1 MKKLILLFCVLMMF
15 SCQKEVE
22 LVKAN
27 RTIDSTVVDHSPIYI
42 FLDTKGKDTLAEVN
56 RKNSIGTTNWIFH
69 VDKRL
74 PLNVAIPEIVALQDR
89 REKAQFHKNEEA
101 GNYFSYTDSV
111 QKTLAFIPFKG
122 VNYSYNSYFST
133 VYVKENPDYH
143 LHFQTFSVNFKPKN
157 KVSVD
162 GNEVEMSEL
171 LTFLKEY
178 TAFSSDGKRVLIY
191 LNFDER
197 LTFNQYLSKLI
208 ELKSLEN
215 EMVSIS
221 PIHFIYDKKKLPDCD
236 CGM

>member
-1 MKKLILLFCVLMMF
+1 MKKLTLLFVVLMMI
-15 SCQKEVE
+15 SCQKEIE

-42 FLDTKGKDTLAEVN
+42 FLDTKGKDTVAEVN
-56 RKNSIGTTNWIFH
+56 RKNTIGTTNWIFH

-74 PLNVAIPEIVALQDR
+74 PLNIAIPEIVGLQER
-89 REKAQFHKNEEA
+89 RDKAQFHKNEEA
-101 GNYFSYTDSV
+101 GNFYSYTDSV
-111 QKTLAFIPFKG
+111 QKTLAFLPFKE

-133 VYVKENPDYH
+133 VYIKENPDYH

-171 LTFLKEY
+171 FTFLKEY
-178 TAFSSDGKRVLIY
+178 TAFSSNGKRVLIY

-208 ELKSLEN
+208 ELKALEN
-215 EMVSIS
+215 DMVSIS

>member
-1 MKKLILLFCVLMMF
+1 MKKTILLFCVLMMI

-27 RTIDSTVVDHSPIYI
+27 RTIDSTIIDHSPIYI

-56 RKNSIGTTNWIFH
+56 RKNSIGTTNWVFH

-74 PLNVAIPEIVALQDR
+74 PLNIAIPEIVSLQER

-101 GNYFSYTDSV
+101 GNYYSYTDSV
-111 QKTLAFIPFKG
+111 QKKLAFIPFKE
-122 VNYSYNSYFST
+122 VNYTYNSYFSSI
-133 VYVKENPDYH
+133 YIKDNPDYH

-178 TAFSSDGKRVLIY
+178 TAFSSEGKRVLIY

-197 LTFNQYLSKLI
+197 LTFDHYLSKWI
-208 ELKSLEN
+208 ELKTLEN

-221 PIHFIYDKKKLPDCD
+221 PVHFIYDKKKLPDCD
-236 CGM
+236 CAM